1 MVDCES
7 PRSKLERLK
16 RQRMERD
23 KLKKIRE
30 REGSMEYDKYCDEY
44 G

>member
-1 MVDCES
+1 MVSTES

-16 RQRMERD
+16 AQRMERD
-23 KLKKIRE
+23 KLKRIRE
-30 REGSMEYDKYCDEY
+30 LEGDVEYDKYCDEY